1 MAFCMAERVVTA
13 LRVQKRNPNRVN
25 VYLDGEFAFGMAR
38 IVAAWLTVGTHLS
51 EEKIGQLLRQDEVES
66 AYQKALQFIDYR
78 PRSEAEVS
86 RRLSD
91 KGVASEV
98 CNQVIE
104 RLRHAGLLADAAF
117 AQSWVENRSAFRPR
131 GRRLLAMELRQ
142 KGISEE
148 VIQESLPE
156 AEAEEGL
163 ALLAGRKYM
172 GRLRQADWETFQ
184 RRMGGFL
191 LRRGFPYS
199 VVKPVLKQLWD
210 ERQTLMDLPLK
221 NDEAEDVESE

>member
-1 MAFCMAERVVTA
+1 MAERVVTA
-13 LRVQKRNPNRVN
+13 LKVQKRNPNRVN
-25 VYLDGEFAFGMAR
+25 VYLDGEFAFGLAR
-38 IVAAWLTVGTHLS
+38 IVAAWLTIGASLS
-51 EEKIGQLLRQDEVES
+51 DEKITQLTSQDEVEA

-86 RRLSD
+86 RRLKEKGIASD
-91 KGVASEV
+91 VV
-98 CNQVIE
+98 DQVLE
-104 RLRHAGLLADAAF
+104 RMRHAGLLADAAF

-156 AEAEEGL
+156 DEAEEGL

-172 GRLRQADWETFQ
+172 GRLHQADWEMFQ
-184 RRMGGFL
+184 RKMGGFL

-199 VVKPVLKQLWD
+199 VVKPVLHQLWD
-210 ERQTLMDLPLK
+210 ERQTITEIPMK